1 MGLGAAGILRLCET
15 SPKRFIPDPTMTA
28 PRFGRIVTAMVT
40 PFGPEGELDLD
51 AAASVARH
59 LVDTGSE
66 GIVVAGTT
74 GEGPV
79 LTDSER
85 IALFHAVIEA
95 VAVPVIA
102 TSGTNDTAHSIAMTR
117 EAASAGAAGVLVV
130 TPYYNRPSAAGLSA
144 HFRAVAGASDLP
156 VVLYDI
162 PVRSGRRIGADLTI
176 QLARD
181 VVNIVA
187 VKDATGDVASAARVV
202 ADAPAGFEVYCGDD
216 PLTLPFA
223 SVGGVGIIS
232 VASHWAGTLIAD
244 MLAAFA
250 GGDVARAA
258 EINRGL
264 LESYRFESSD
274 EYPNP
279 VPAKAACRV
288 LGLAVGQCRLPNAPA
303 PQSLDDQARSVVAGA
318 ASLLEVRQSV
328 A

>member
-1 MGLGAAGILRLCET
+1 
-15 SPKRFIPDPTMTA
+15 MTA
-28 PRFGRIVTAMVT
+28 PRFGRVVTAMVT
-40 PFGPEGELDLD
+40 PFGPDGELDLD
-51 AAASVARH
+51 AAAVLARH
-59 LVDTGSE
+59 LADNGSD

-79 LTDSER
+79 LSDSER
-85 IALFHAVIEA
+85 SDLFRAVIEA
-95 VAVPVIA
+95 VTIPVIA
-102 TSGTNDTAHSIAMTR
+102 TSGTNDTAHSILMTQ
-117 EAASAGAAGVLVV
+117 EAAAAGAAGVLVV

-202 ADAPAGFEVYCGDD
+202 AEAPIGFEVYCGDD

-223 SVGGVGIIS
+223 SIGGVGIIS
-232 VASHWAGTLIAD
+232 VASHWAGRLMGE
-244 MLAAFA
+244 MLAAYA
-250 GGDVARAA
+250 AGDVVRAA
-258 EINRGL
+258 EFNRGL
-264 LESYRFESSD
+264 LESYCFESSD

-279 VPAKAACRV
+279 VPAKAACRAM
-288 LGLAVGQCRLPNAPA
+288 GLPVGQCRLPHAPA
-303 PQSLDDQARSVVAGA
+303 PQSLDDQARSVVAGV
-318 ASLLEVRQSV
+318 ASLLQDRQSV